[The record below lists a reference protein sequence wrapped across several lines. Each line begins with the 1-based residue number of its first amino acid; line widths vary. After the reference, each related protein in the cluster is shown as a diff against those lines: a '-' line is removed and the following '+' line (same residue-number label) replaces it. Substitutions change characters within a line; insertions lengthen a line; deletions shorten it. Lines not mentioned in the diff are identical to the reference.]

1 MPRYN
6 VTVWASYEIEI
17 DAPTQEDAEEIAFEE
32 SSFPYYD
39 HCETDL
45 LEED

>member
-1 MPRYN
+1 MPRYS

-17 DAPTQEDAEEIAFEE
+17 DAPTQEVAEEIAFEE
-32 SSFPYYD
+32 SPFPYCD
-39 HCETDL
+39 HFDTDL